1 MSRMWGTDPVHP
13 LQDASMLL
21 VQKIESDILTDG
33 VRYINRP
40 KQQEGPATKMPRVD
54 LSKTRQDWVDVY
66 SAAVPRCD
74 TLRERGG
81 HKPGPSAVGRGK
93 NRLQRGWFKNRNQ
106 VSGYRRD
113 EVVRGAN
120 KAYICYRSQVSHVNA
135 KKTSD
140 CFFPLYHI

>member
-1 MSRMWGTDPVHP
+1 LECSNRLLGIGPELSDDAAINMSRMWGTDPVHP

-21 VQKIESDILTDG
+21 VQKIESGILTDG
-33 VRYINRP
+33 VRYTNRP

-93 NRLQRGWFKNRNQ
+93 NRLQRG
-106 VSGYRRD
+106 
-113 EVVRGAN
+113 VVQEQKPSIRLQTGRGG
-120 KAYICYRSQVSHVNA
+120 
-135 KKTSD
+135 
-140 CFFPLYHI
+140 